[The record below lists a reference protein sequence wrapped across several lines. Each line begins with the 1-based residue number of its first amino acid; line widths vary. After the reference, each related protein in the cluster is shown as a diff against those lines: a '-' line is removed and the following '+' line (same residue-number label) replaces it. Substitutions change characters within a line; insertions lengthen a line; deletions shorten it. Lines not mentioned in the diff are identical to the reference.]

1 MNLATLFVNPISIPS
16 WLCLWLI
23 VPLCVAVAVVY
34 KTVRVRHLSQLP
46 LQILM
51 LLIYM
56 FVGLT
61 ALGAGLWAMWELLH

>member
-1 MNLATLFVNPISIPS
+1 MILAALFFNPVSIPS

-46 LQILM
+46 LQIL
-51 LLIYM
+51 LLLVYM

-61 ALGAGLWAMWELLH
+61 ALGAGLWGMWEWLH